1 MLNLINK
8 TKTNRKN
15 AIPNKMRALR
25 MTGCNSNHSKQFE
38 QMTKFE
44 TYELNIEHI
53 EYYCLTF
60 HIMAEG
66 KQKPALEI
74 CLRVCV

>member
-1 MLNLINK
+1 MQPLNTLNAQPDQQK
-8 TKTNRKN
+8 LQTNNKN

-25 MTGCNSNHSKQFE
+25 MTGCDDNYSKQFE

-53 EYYCLTF
+53 EHY
-60 HIMAEG
+60 G
-66 KQKPALEI
+66 
-74 CLRVCV
+74 R